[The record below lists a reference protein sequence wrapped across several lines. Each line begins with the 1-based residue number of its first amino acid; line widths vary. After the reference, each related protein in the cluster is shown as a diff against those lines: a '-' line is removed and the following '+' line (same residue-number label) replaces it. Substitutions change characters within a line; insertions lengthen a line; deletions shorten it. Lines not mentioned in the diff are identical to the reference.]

1 MLCAQHIHVH
11 VHVHVHCTLV
21 DVHVHTVTLYLG
33 QFIGECDEEFAIS
46 LSVVWRESENTCHIV
61 TLWTLLFLRGR
72 EGGRE
77 GGREREREGV
87 RESER

>member
-11 VHVHVHCTLV
+11 
-21 DVHVHTVTLYLG
+21 VHVHTVTLYLG

-46 LSVVWRESENTCHIV
+46 LSLVWRESENTCHTV

-72 EGGRE
+72 EGEREGGRE
-77 GGREREREGV
+77 GGREGV
-87 RESER
+87 RERDKYMYMYLKFN